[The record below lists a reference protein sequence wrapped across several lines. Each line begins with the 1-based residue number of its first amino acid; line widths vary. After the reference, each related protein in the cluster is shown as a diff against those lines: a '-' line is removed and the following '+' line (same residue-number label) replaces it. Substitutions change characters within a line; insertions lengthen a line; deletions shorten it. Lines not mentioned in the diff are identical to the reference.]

1 MRYLIATV
9 LVFASFSSMAWVD
22 LELVSGDYCMGA
34 RLTGDDDNI
43 AMGSVVAQS
52 QSNGQCL
59 GRYELDP
66 EVGLIS
72 INFDG
77 NNGPY
82 SGGGCANESMT
93 VNIGKHGFAVLM
105 VGASVNAV
113 MRSVMFYDQPR
124 DAVVRMT
131 GMSDN

>member
-1 MRYLIATV
+1 MRYIISTV
-9 LVFASFSSMAWVD
+9 LLLASFSSIAWID
-22 LELVSGDYCMGA
+22 LELISGDYMMSA

-52 QSNGQCL
+52 QSNGQCQ
-59 GRYELDP
+59 GRYGFDSEA
-66 EVGLIS
+66 GLIS

-77 NNGPY
+77 ECGPD

-93 VNIGKHGFAVLM
+93 VDIGEHGFALLM
-105 VGASVNAV
+105 VGASVNAI
-113 MRSVMFYDQPR
+113 MHSVMFYYEPR

>member
-1 MRYLIATV
+1 MRYIIATV

-22 LELVSGDYCMGA
+22 LELVSGDYCMSA
-34 RLTGDDDNI
+34 RLTSDGDNI

-52 QSNGQCL
+52 HSNGQCI

-66 EVGLIS
+66 EAGLIS
-72 INFDG
+72 INFHRPD
-77 NNGPY
+77 
-82 SGGGCANESMT
+82 SAGGCANESMT
-93 VNIGKHGFAVLM
+93 VDIGKHGFAVLM
-105 VGASVNAV
+105 VGASVNAI
-113 MRSVMFYDQPR
+113 MHSVMFYDQPR